1 VKVAGA
7 LLVIGVVLFLTSLA
21 YALGHDTVGSAGS
34 GDDLMSVLGL
44 VATIVA
50 IYGGVV
56 LAVRPTLSRMNHQV
70 GEINRAVNNS
80 PTPMSDRVDEVL
92 VEMRLTNKMVEA
104 VSESQANLSL
114 EVLSISTRLDDHIVR
129 TEGTK

>member
-1 VKVAGA
+1 
-7 LLVIGVVLFLTSLA
+7 
-21 YALGHDTVGSAGS
+21 
-34 GDDLMSVLGL
+34 MSILGL
-44 VATIVA
+44 VATIIA

-56 LAVRPTLSRMNHQV
+56 LAVRPTLSRMNAQV

-92 VEMRLTNKMVEA
+92 VEMRITNKMVEA